1 MAVCNQKD
9 MVDVGGI
16 FMRTRPKAL
25 PSTNITP
32 ELIKDLQMTHSY
44 FNGGVLLVTGK
55 NNKGHRIVYVCGD
68 LPLFTVSNIKRL
80 YNLGWSTRLLSF
92 MYDCA
97 MNTILKVIRYKD
109 M

>member
-44 FNGGVLLVTGK
+44 FNGGVLLVTG
-55 NNKGHRIVYVCGD
+55 
-68 LPLFTVSNIKRL
+68 
-80 YNLGWSTRLLSF
+80 
-92 MYDCA
+92 
-97 MNTILKVIRYKD
+97 
-109 M
+109 